1 MTFIFT
7 KPIKTVAQLSAY
19 EENCSTFSAVNIIIT
34 IGCCIQQITGE
45 KKKVSVTVIKQR
57 LEYHIYVNFSVQNL
71 LYLTCTTHGMPNFL
85 LVCGS
90 VWVQLDMSPRKACQ
104 SIKKFHLFS
113 FLIFWQK
120 YHNTPLQWKFSK
132 IKISAKAGKAI
143 FQWLLIWLGKMI
155 QSPFLKSNI

>member
-1 MTFIFT
+1 M
-7 KPIKTVAQLSAY
+7 
-19 EENCSTFSAVNIIIT
+19 
-34 IGCCIQQITGE
+34 
-45 KKKVSVTVIKQR
+45 IKQR

-155 QSPFLKSNI
+155 QSPFLKSNIYKIFPAPQSKLIPRENCKFSAQRKLISKNYILSHIFWKAIKPLSMKIL

>member
-1 MTFIFT
+1 MKKLTFIFT

-57 LEYHIYVNFSVQNL
+57 LEYHIYVNFAVQNL

-90 VWVQLDMSPRKACQ
+90 V
-104 SIKKFHLFS
+104 
-113 FLIFWQK
+113 
-120 YHNTPLQWKFSK
+120 
-132 IKISAKAGKAI
+132 
-143 FQWLLIWLGKMI
+143 
-155 QSPFLKSNI
+155 